1 LPYGHKVM
9 AMSKKK
15 DIKGSLRASILNH
28 SAKELNVYEIPYYAL
43 QPLKFNKQF
52 MWLWYILGIGYGS
65 VIIAFSMLNSP
76 DLQSPNIVKLC
87 TFWLLIDFGLVVLL
101 TVYYF
106 MQYYAFKDKDQ
117 ALTPEQI
124 EKKFY
129 MLLDTTAT
137 KAEGIDQP
145 KPTM

>member
-1 LPYGHKVM
+1 
-9 AMSKKK
+9 
-15 DIKGSLRASILNH
+15 
-28 SAKELNVYEIPYYAL
+28 
-43 QPLKFNKQF
+43 
-52 MWLWYILGIGYGS
+52 MWLWYILGLGYGS
-65 VIIAFSMLNSP
+65 VIIAFAMVNSP

-87 TFWLLIDFGLVVLL
+87 TFWLLIDFGLVILL

-129 MLLDTTAT
+129 FFLDTTAT

-145 KPTM
+145 KPTMQDLVDEVWHNKQDYSNLEQDAYGMAL